1 MLFILMQKMRRLS
14 LVFLAGMGGSSAA
27 SRCRGGGN
35 SELLGMRHCRLKPDD
50 TDIAAKLDVDAE
62 PGRLF

>member
-14 LVFLAGMGGSSAA
+14 LVFLAGMGGLTVA

-50 TDIAAKLDVDAE
+50 TDTPANLDVDAE

>member
-1 MLFILMQKMRRLS
+1 MLLILMQKMRRLS
-14 LVFLAGMGGSSAA
+14 LVFLAERGGLTVA

-35 SELLGMRHCRLKPDD
+35 SELLGVRRCRLKPDD
-50 TDIAAKLDVDAE
+50 TDIAANLDVDAE

>member
-14 LVFLAGMGGSSAA
+14 LVFLAGMGGLNVA

-35 SELLGMRHCRLKPDD
+35 SELLGMRRCRLKPDK
-50 TDIAAKLDVDAE
+50 TNTAGNLDVDAE